1 MTRTPWRP
9 ANSWQFSQVQG
20 CSAIQCLECTWSR
33 GVWIAAWHAVQ
44 NKAASTLAHVQFS
57 TCCKHIYKQSFDFY
71 QKIGQNSN
79 EHLKLLRCPSEKRKT
94 DQQPAAWSF
103 AGKSD
108 VSSAASTL
116 SPWFCLVWQ
125 QRGLRIQIRFARVR
139 CCALVCKILW
149 IKTSYSRSFRR
160 RMQTERPWWP
170 V

>member
-1 MTRTPWRP
+1 MDDAWPEHLEGLQIPGNFHKSRDVVPY
-9 ANSWQFSQVQG
+9 
-20 CSAIQCLECTWSR
+20 SAWSR

-44 NKAASTLAHVQFS
+44 NKAASTLSHVHFS
-57 TCCKHIYKQSFDFY
+57 TCCKHIYKQSLDFY

-116 SPWFCLVWQ
+116 SPWFCMILPCLTKAWPTDSDK
-125 QRGLRIQIRFARVR
+125 
-139 CCALVCKILW
+139 VCKGAMLCLGL
-149 IKTSYSRSFRR
+149 
-160 RMQTERPWWP
+160 QDPLN
-170 V
+170 